1 VTPPVMVYVRD
12 VLASLEFYE
21 AVLPVERRHFD
32 DDGSYG
38 EIESGD
44 ARFAFVAEWHAA
56 AHLQAPFRRNEARD
70 DPAGFQLYA
79 SVGDVDAVYAHALEA
94 GGVPV
99 EPPAEKP
106 WGRRAIVR
114 DPDGILFEIGT
125 DTASTA

>member
-1 VTPPVMVYVRD
+1 MVYVRD
-12 VLASLEFYE
+12 VRASLEFYE

-38 EIESGD
+38 EVESGD
-44 ARFAFVAEWHAA
+44 ARIGFVAEWHAA
-56 AHLQAPFRRNEARD
+56 AHLRASFRRNEPRN
-70 DPAGFQLYA
+70 DPAGFQLY
-79 SVGDVDAVYAHALEA
+79 VTIGDVDAVYARALEA

-99 EPPAEKP
+99 EPPADKP

-125 DTASTA
+125 DAPTTA

>member
-1 VTPPVMVYVRD
+1 MTPPVMVYVRD

-21 AVLPVERRHFD
+21 AALQVDRRHFD
-32 DDGSYG
+32 EDGSYG
-38 EIESGD
+38 EVESGD
-44 ARFAFVAEWHAA
+44 VRIGFVAEWHAA
-56 AHLQAPFRRNEARD
+56 ANLRAPFRRNELRD

-79 SVGDVDAVYAHALEA
+79 TVGDVDAVYARALEA

-114 DPDGILFEIGT
+114 DPDGILFEIGM
-125 DTASTA
+125 DAPATA